1 MRLKARRGFVYL
13 LGLSWLLA
21 AHAVSACDNP
31 VFRYALENWAPANF
45 QLMLIAEGELSDA
58 EQAAWQQIEQRASA
72 NAARPNVQL
81 KKITRAQMNS
91 ELGSLAVKLESTTG
105 NVLALISPDAPLG
118 RQLVWSGP
126 LTADA
131 IEPLFDSPQRQV
143 LAERLIEGEAVVWVM
158 LESADAA
165 ANEQMHNMLDT
176 FLSNYLETIIATEA
190 AEAANPTAPPVDASA
205 KPASAVDKSVF
216 WPPKFSTLPI
226 RLGDDREE
234 LLVKMLQQTMPGEL
248 VTEPVVFPVF
258 GRGRVLGGLPL
269 SRLNPQLLR
278 SACDF
283 LTGACSCE
291 VKERNP
297 GDDLLMAAAWETVPK
312 ATAPTGLIS
321 LLELDTEPQPATV
334 ETTTIPATEPAAG
347 AKTESEASATKSE
360 DNPPQ
365 TVTPTAEPA
374 TNQTAITPPTPE
386 PTTTQAAAP
395 VTQPPSKAPGMV
407 VSPILIFGGILA
419 AIILVALFG
428 MRR

>member
-13 LGLSWLLA
+13 LGLCLILA
-21 AHAVSACDNP
+21 AQLAIACDNP

-45 QLMLIAEGELSDA
+45 QLVLITDQPLSEAEN
-58 EQAAWQQIEQRASA
+58 AAWKQIEQRASA
-72 NAARPNVQL
+72 SEARPNLQL
-81 KKITRAQMNS
+81 KKIERAQLNS
-91 ELGSLAVKLESTTG
+91 ELGSLAAKLESTTG

-118 RQLVWSGP
+118 RQLVWTGP
-126 LTADA
+126 LTAAA
-131 IEPLFDSPQRQV
+131 IEQLIDSPQRQV
-143 LAERLIEGEAVVWVM
+143 LAERLIDGEAIVWVM
-158 LESADAA
+158 LESADAD

-321 LLELDTEPQPATV
+321 LLELDTEPQP
-334 ETTTIPATEPAAG
+334 TTTETPAAPITEPAANPT
-347 AKTESEASATKSE
+347 TENEAPANKSE

-365 TVTPTAEPA
+365 AATPIVEPT
-374 TNQTAITPPTPE
+374 TNQTAITPPAPA
-386 PTTTQAAAP
+386 PTTAQAP
-395 VTQPPSKAPGMV
+395 TPITQPPSKAPGMI